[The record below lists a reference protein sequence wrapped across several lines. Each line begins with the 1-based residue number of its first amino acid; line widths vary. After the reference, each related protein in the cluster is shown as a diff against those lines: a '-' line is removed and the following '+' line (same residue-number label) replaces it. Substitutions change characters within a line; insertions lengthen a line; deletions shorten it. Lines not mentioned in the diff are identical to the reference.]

1 MRKLLA
7 AALLFGL
14 GACSM
19 GADLPIAD
27 QAVTRFHKMLDA
39 GQNAQIYRESAQEM
53 KNAGPEAKLDAF
65 LSAVHRKLGTVTKAT
80 RQGFNDQ
87 MNTGGHYITM
97 TYATTYTR
105 GEATETFVYK
115 ISDGKAAL
123 VGYNVNSDA
132 LIIN

>member
-14 GACSM
+14 GGCSM
-19 GADLPIAD
+19 GADLPVAD

-39 GQNAQIYRESAQEM
+39 GQNAQIYQESASEM
-53 KNAGPEAKLDAF
+53 KNAAPEAKLSA
-65 LSAVHRKLGTVTKAT
+65 LLAAVHRKLGTVTKAT

-97 TYATTYTR
+97 TYATSYTR
-105 GEATETFVYK
+105 GDAVETFVYK

-123 VGYNVNSDA
+123 VGYNINSDA
-132 LIIN
+132 LIVN